1 MEALDLR
8 VIPCPRNTSKA
19 LIYLS
24 TTDSAEV
31 IEILP
36 DDGEPISNVPSSLEI
51 EGHKVIDKTQ
61 ADADHW
67 VLKVMAA

>member
-1 MEALDLR
+1 METLDLR
-8 VIPCPRNTSKA
+8 NIPCPRNTSKA

-24 TTDSAEV
+24 TTDSGEI
-31 IEILP
+31 IEIFL

-51 EGHKVIDKTQ
+51 EGHKVIHKTQ
-61 ADADHW
+61 ADAGDW